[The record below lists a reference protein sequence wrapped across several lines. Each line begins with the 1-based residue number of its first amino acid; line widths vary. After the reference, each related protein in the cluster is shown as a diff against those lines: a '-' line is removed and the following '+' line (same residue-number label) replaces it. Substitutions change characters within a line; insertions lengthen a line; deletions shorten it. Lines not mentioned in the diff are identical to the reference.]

1 MARLKSLGAHG
12 GSRLAVLTLV
22 LVLVGTAAG
31 LLALGG
37 FASVT
42 ASVAAATAT
51 SASSATAV
59 NCPTCPACD
68 KANGSVPAQ
77 ADRPLPEPPQDA
89 PEEPGDE
96 AKVAAAARG
105 ADPAAAAAH
114 PSGVPLLCGGP
125 GAVPLVAD
133 ALAASTE
140 ALYPNAAAAFR
151 PWDKGFTQEDL
162 EATAEYMGADKLRA
176 DIHMVVEVR
185 DKQLIFPRQ
194 QDVCP
199 GCNQAVFHV
208 KKGVDK
214 GLAAGVLRIPEGVP
228 LLLNVMDQS
237 GGASSCA
244 APVFSIFKDYRDL
257 DVLMPHFKPAGLDPH
272 FVPWEQK
279 QPKAFFRREEEARR
293 PGTPPRPSGSPICSW
308 VPLNGT
314 AVAASKNCSRWAIA
328 QLSWDH
334 PDLLNITLT
343 ENVTQYGGP
352 MFVPGPHVSHEEQA
366 WYRYLVSADG
376 STAAWRLATVLMKNS
391 LVIKQASPRVEYYY
405 HAIHPCVHYM
415 HYWVTSETD
424 LVDIVRA
431 LNASPQNQLTA
442 QRISANG
449 QAFAAA
455 HLTEEAQWKYWQALI
470 DRYLQLFRGPIGGAG
485 NGTVAG
491 APGGGEAAATGA
503 AEASGKGEEEQ
514 QPEAEQPAEGE
525 EQQPEAKKAAEGEQ
539 QQAEEKQPAEG
550 EEQQPEA
557 EQPAEGGEQRE
568 PEQPAQ
574 DGEKEQA
581 QQEGEQQEGEG
592 GTPKEEQQ
600 AAENKPARRLRRLLL
615 SHQQRLHD

>member
-185 DKQLIFPRQ
+185 PPARPRGRPAVLGHLAWEGEGGCVTCCAPAAPPTWPPHDVRCRRRLQVRDKQLIFPRQ

-237 GGASSCA
+237 VCDQARGWGAVGDWQAGARRWRRGAGRMQACMISRPPSQGRAPSAAALLPGTSRSWLVGCRARWCAQGGASSCA

-293 PGTPPRPSGSPICSW
+293 PGTPPRPSCRRRRPRLPARAGQARTRLRFCARHALGPRDCAPAHSPAAACLLPLRAGARQSAAGS
-308 VPLNGT
+308 
-314 AVAASKNCSRWAIA
+314 
-328 QLSWDH
+328 H
-334 PDLLNITLT
+334 
-343 ENVTQYGGP
+343 
-352 MFVPGPHVSHEEQA
+352 
-366 WYRYLVSADG
+366 
-376 STAAWRLATVLMKNS
+376 STAPRLPHPKTAP
-391 LVIKQASPRVEYYY
+391 AGPSPSCRGT
-405 HAIHPCVHYM
+405 IPTCS
-415 HYWVTSETD
+415 TSH
-424 LVDIVRA
+424 
-431 LNASPQNQLTA
+431 S
-442 QRISANG
+442 QRM
-449 QAFAAA
+449 
-455 HLTEEAQWKYWQALI
+455 
-470 DRYLQLFRGPIGGAG
+470 
-485 NGTVAG
+485 
-491 APGGGEAAATGA
+491 
-503 AEASGKGEEEQ
+503 
-514 QPEAEQPAEGE
+514 
-525 EQQPEAKKAAEGEQ
+525 
-539 QQAEEKQPAEG
+539 
-550 EEQQPEA
+550 
-557 EQPAEGGEQRE
+557 
-568 PEQPAQ
+568 
-574 DGEKEQA
+574 
-581 QQEGEQQEGEG
+581 
-592 GTPKEEQQ
+592 
-600 AAENKPARRLRRLLL
+600 
-615 SHQQRLHD
+615 